1 MCINFYLKMY
11 IHLNCK
17 IGSFFIGFSLV
28 GYIGCDVARAAAK
41 GLLPPVRPAQDAGE
55 QAAHP
60 REGQQTGK
68 LL

>member
-1 MCINFYLKMY
+1 MDDYPEY
-11 IHLNCK
+11 IWTAK
-17 IGSFFIGFSLV
+17 VVSFLFV
-28 GYIGCDVARAAAK
+28 DYMVGCDVAGVTAE